1 MSEVKNRNSIAF
13 VAIVSL
19 FFMWGFITCLND
31 ILIPQLKTLFELN
44 RAGSM
49 FVQFCFFG
57 AYFLG
62 SLVYFLISILHGD
75 PIAKIGYKKGIIA
88 GLVVAAI
95 GCALFYPASILKLYP
110 IFLTGLFVLGLGLT
124 LLQITANPYVTILG
138 TPETAS
144 GRLNL
149 SQGFN
154 SLGTTLAPM
163 IGGILMF
170 KLFNV
175 SNLHIPYL
183 IFSAI
188 FFVLALVI
196 LFIPLPTFESPEARK
211 AGAGALKHK
220 NLILG
225 IFAIFCYV
233 GAEVSIGSSF
243 INFAKELLPDIS
255 EQSAANYLAFYW
267 GGLMI
272 GRFLGALTM
281 ISFKNKLRQY
291 GSMTLVAI
299 GTFAIII
306 IINYILHSDSFRPV
320 EMLPYLIFIAM
331 NLLGFMIGKNHPSK
345 MISVFAG
352 IAIILLITAMIT
364 TGKVTLW
371 LVLGTGLFNSVMWA
385 NIFSASIA
393 GLGKDTAQGSS
404 LLVMAILGGAILPL
418 IQGAFADYLGGY
430 HYSFIIPILAYA
442 YLIFFGLK
450 VRN

>member
-1 MSEVKNRNSIAF
+1 M
-13 VAIVSL
+13 
-19 FFMWGFITCLND
+19 
-31 ILIPQLKTLFELN
+31 
-44 RAGSM
+44 
-49 FVQFCFFG
+49 
-57 AYFLG
+57 
-62 SLVYFLISILHGD
+62 
-75 PIAKIGYKKGIIA
+75 
-88 GLVVAAI
+88 
-95 GCALFYPASILKLYP
+95 
-110 IFLTGLFVLGLGLT
+110 
-124 LLQITANPYVTILG
+124 
-138 TPETAS
+138 
-144 GRLNL
+144 
-149 SQGFN
+149 
-154 SLGTTLAPM
+154 
-163 IGGILMF
+163 
-170 KLFNV
+170 
-175 SNLHIPYL
+175 
-183 IFSAI
+183 
-188 FFVLALVI
+188 
-196 LFIPLPTFESPEARK
+196 
-211 AGAGALKHK
+211 
-220 NLILG
+220 G

-320 EMLPYLIFIAM
+320 EMLPYLIFIAI

-352 IAIILLITAMIT
+352 IAIILLIIAMIT

-418 IQGAFADYLGGY
+418 IQGAFAGYLGGY

-442 YLIFFGLK
+442 YLIFFGMK